1 MYIIL
6 LKEDYV
12 LRSVKHRMRYRET
25 TFALLSWKSLY
36 FVRCG
41 GLWDFLREHCQQ
53 TVVLSQPGKG
63 GGTVV
68 TLPLLCYYA
77 RDGILQ
83 PEGSTAVRNHSCISS
98 KSKTNV
104 CMSCYSGSE
113 HAILRLCQDLLLATI
128 FFIIT
133 SPRVCTPLVAKKT
146 KTKRPF
152 K

>member
-1 MYIIL
+1 MY
-6 LKEDYV
+6 YP
-12 LRSVKHRMRYRET
+12 
-25 TFALLSWKSLY
+25 
-36 FVRCG
+36 
-41 GLWDFLREHCQQ
+41 
-53 TVVLSQPGKG
+53 SQGRGG

-113 HAILRLCQDLLLATI
+113 HSILRLCQDLWLATI

-133 SPRVCTPLVAKKT
+133 SPRVCTPLVAKKP
-146 KTKRPF
+146 KTKPKQKDLSNKIYTIFRLDSHLAGWPF
-152 K
+152 TPPTPLQPYLDVLF